1 MAKKMKTNQEGG
13 AILAKDPKAA
23 AMELKKNQKTEGAAK
38 GMDHKK
44 GGAKYVEGAADFKGG
59 LHAKNTKHSESGEH
73 LGAKRMGYNQS
84 FGAARVSG
92 YSKGAA
98 KVADI
103 MSFGASKY
111 ISGAAD
117 KGKPKKN
124 TSGVFG
130 GDEIMKDQNKDGNMV
145 SRGFSSLV
153 KAGKKIGKAI
163 ASDFGDGGAEA
174 KRKLR
179 IDRDPSITK

>member
-1 MAKKMKTNQEGG
+1 MAKMKTNQDGG
-13 AILAKDPKAA
+13 GESSTAA
-23 AMELKKNQKTEGAAK
+23 AGELRNNQKGAAK
-38 GMDHKK
+38 YDVKK
-44 GGAKYVEGAADFKGG
+44 GSHDHPHGA
-59 LHAKNTKHSESGEH
+59 S
-73 LGAKRMGYNQS
+73 RMGYNQS

-153 KAGKKIGKAI
+153 EAGKKIGKAI
-163 ASDFGDGGAEA
+163 VSDFGDGGAEA

>member
-1 MAKKMKTNQEGG
+1 MAKEKTNQEGG

-44 GGAKYVEGAADFKGG
+44 GGAKYAHKGAADYDTTGEKGSHG
-59 LHAKNTKHSESGEH
+59 HPH
-73 LGAKRMGYNQS
+73 GAARMGYNQS

>member
-23 AMELKKNQKTEGAAK
+23 AMELKKNQKGAAK

-44 GGAKYVEGAADFKGG
+44 G
-59 LHAKNTKHSESGEH
+59 
-73 LGAKRMGYNQS
+73 GAKRMGYNQS